1 MLKSSRKIPISLPTR
16 YCKQSMNLDNSDF
29 GDLYINAIEI
39 GVLLT
44 CCLFRVNIEMT
55 LKSLFDK
62 IVISLE
68 HQYVMLLNFFI
79 FELKCILNCLSKADF
94 TM

>member
-62 IVISLE
+62 IVISFE
-68 HQYVMLLNFFI
+68 HQYVMLLNLFI
-79 FELKCILNCLSKADF
+79 FELKCILNCLSKADSI
-94 TM
+94 M